1 MMTTRKYKELV
12 EQRTRQTLQTWSA
25 QEFVSE
31 KDIYRFLH
39 NLKGTAGTVGLIKVE
54 KLVDSTLLYF
64 SEDIHRCW
72 PEEEWGDYLYP
83 LLELFGDDMDAHDG
97 LLGSRSQESG
107 HIHGMPIQQ
116 EILIID
122 DDVELVAFLRESL
135 EKQSYYVSIALSAE
149 RGLKIFYEG
158 KPDLIL
164 LDVLLP
170 DQSGIDVLKQIIGKA
185 KKERIPIIIV
195 SGEHAKD
202 IQMYAYSLGVMD
214 YMPKPLDIDLFLVL
228 IKNRFDLKREWQ
240 ESIIVDEL
248 TGAFN
253 RRYFNQTMKQLV
265 SDFRRTGRIF
275 SLALMDL
282 DFFKLVNDTYG
293 HLIGD
298 EVLQTFSEVVRH
310 SIRVEDTF
318 CRFGGEEFALFMP
331 NTDAGS
337 ALLVVD
343 RIQQQLAARTFTAK
357 KEEFQVTFSGGI
369 TEVREVVNEPD
380 RLIGEADQALYVS
393 KNTGRNRTTLY
404 TDKLDT
410 GKAESLLNV
419 IVVDDDA
426 LIRRIVTH
434 HFASWDPAGID
445 SVKVSSYASG
455 PLFLESDWYA
465 QGGKYIILLDGIM
478 PELDGLEVLERIR
491 SNYPEVNILVI
502 MLTGRNNQRDII
514 HALQMGAD
522 DYVVK
527 PFHLP
532 ELLTRIERLAHRF
545 LF

>member
-1 MMTTRKYKELV
+1 MTTRKYKELV

-54 KLVDSTLLYF
+54 KLADSTLLYF